1 MAGFN
6 SWGQK
11 LGTWI
16 PLTAHDL
23 LGEKAVFQ
31 LARHTAP

>member
-6 SWGQK
+6 SRGQK

-16 PLTAHDL
+16 PLTVHNL

-31 LARHTAP
+31 MTRRSAP